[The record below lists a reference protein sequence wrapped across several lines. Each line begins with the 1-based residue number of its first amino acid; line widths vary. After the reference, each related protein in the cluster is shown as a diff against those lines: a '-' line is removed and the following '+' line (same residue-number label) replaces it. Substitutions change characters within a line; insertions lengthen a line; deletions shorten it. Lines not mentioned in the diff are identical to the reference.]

1 MNVKY
6 RHKHSKRCGKNPWHV
21 LTGPGISAKPG
32 TKFDASGDS
41 LRGGE
46 IEPSTWASFQVEAL
60 STICSVVRLYVGQ
73 YIIWRRSHGRH
84 QLKWTSSLGGGVC
97 WRGLIPLFACPHA
110 DPRALFVRPF
120 RACWRYL
127 RMNTFCQ
134 AAGAKGKEYSPAIPC
149 STSCSQTG

>member
-1 MNVKY
+1 VNVKY

-32 TKFDASGDS
+32 TKSDASGDS

-84 QLKWTSSLGGGVC
+84 HQLKWTSSLGGGV
-97 WRGLIPLFACPHA
+97 
-110 DPRALFVRPF
+110 F